1 MPDRRFVLLGL
12 TTLLLPAWS
21 LADSPQSILFVGN
34 SYFYYNDGLHHH
46 LKQLLEAAQA
56 QQSRS
61 VVYKSATIGGARLD
75 HHPIEWLT
83 APGRLGVTKPFD
95 VVILAGNSTEAL
107 RPASRERFRQTAIAF
122 DRTIRAR
129 GSQTVLYMTP
139 AHVAPS
145 RHAKPGHQQDI
156 ADMYQSV
163 GQEIDAKV
171 LPVGLAFAESYKR
184 RPDILLHNA
193 HDGSHPS
200 LYGTYLAA
208 CVLLAQLYGL
218 NPIGNT
224 YSAHGQVPHDV
235 MTHLQQVAWDSA
247 SAHQASAKDTL
258 SQRPLQ

>member
-83 APGRLGVTKPFD
+83 DPGRMGVTRPFD

-122 DRTIRAR
+122 DRIIRAR

-171 LPVGLAFAESYKR
+171 LPVGLAFAESYQR

-208 CVLLAQLYGL
+208 CVLAVSLYGL

-224 YSAHGQVPHDV
+224 YDVKGQMPADLAR
-235 MTHLQQVAWDSA
+235 HLQEVAWDIA
-247 SAHQASAKDTL
+247 NPQTL
-258 SQRPLQ
+258 SSMTPK